1 MRRQKLNTQVILLG
15 VSRIQKMA
23 HFATLTTE
31 AQMKEESR
39 AATAEGM
46 REIAAALASKGPD
59 VDSDSSVELLDSTD
73 DSSYTSS
80 SSGSGSRRHRRHHH
94 RRSKHRKSDGGGSAA
109 VDKMEQRVHYL
120 KLDLSNAKVETEELR
135 AEVNR
140 LKAKTLAFDNV
151 DKQFAALKKI
161 MNDAVEDTS
170 DLNRKQVQNKY
181 YRFLEESAKQVEV
194 CSTALVSI
202 EPNNIRLALTR
213 VNEAEKR
220 KLIAIERSFHFILT
234 LKRLKEYAL
243 YSMMGLCLILIMW
256 IIFR

>member
-1 MRRQKLNTQVILLG
+1 
-15 VSRIQKMA
+15 MA

-59 VDSDSSVELLDSTD
+59 VESDSSVDLLDSTD
-73 DSSYTSS
+73 ESSYTSS

-94 RRSKHRKSDGGGSAA
+94 RRRKHRKSDGGSSAA

-140 LKAKTLAFDNV
+140 LKVKTHAFENL
-151 DKQFAALKKI
+151 DKQFGALKKI

>member
-1 MRRQKLNTQVILLG
+1 
-15 VSRIQKMA
+15 
-23 HFATLTTE
+23 
-31 AQMKEESR
+31 MKEESR

-46 REIAAALASKGPD
+46 REIAAALAAKGPN
-59 VDSDSSVELLDSTD
+59 VDSDSSIELLDSSD
-73 DSSYTSS
+73 EDESSYTSS

-94 RRSKHRKSDGGGSAA
+94 RRRKHRKSDSAGSAA

-120 KLDLSNAKVETEELR
+120 KLDLSNAKVEVEELR
-135 AEVNR
+135 AEVIR
-140 LKAKTLAFDNV
+140 LKTKTMAFDNV

-170 DLNRKQVQNKY
+170 DLNRKQVHNKY

-194 CSTALVSI
+194 CSAALVSI
-202 EPNNIRLALTR
+202 EPNNIRLALLR

-234 LKRLKEYAL
+234 MKRLKEFAL
-243 YSMMGLCLILIMW
+243 YAMMGLCIILIMW
-256 IIFR
+256 IMFR

>member
-1 MRRQKLNTQVILLG
+1 
-15 VSRIQKMA
+15 MA

>member
-1 MRRQKLNTQVILLG
+1 
-15 VSRIQKMA
+15 MA

-46 REIAAALASKGPD
+46 REIAAALASKGPH
-59 VDSDSSVELLDSTD
+59 VDSDSDVELLDSTD
-73 DSSYTSS
+73 ESSYSSS

-94 RRSKHRKSDGGGSAA
+94 RRHKHRKSDGGGGAA

-140 LKAKTLAFDNV
+140 LKAKTMAFDNL
-151 DKQFAALKKI
+151 DKQFATLKKI

-194 CSTALVSI
+194 CSVALVSI

-234 LKRLKEYAL
+234 MKRLKEYAL
-243 YSMMGLCLILIMW
+243 YAMMGLCIILIMW
-256 IIFR
+256 IMFR

>member
-1 MRRQKLNTQVILLG
+1 
-15 VSRIQKMA
+15 
-23 HFATLTTE
+23 
-31 AQMKEESR
+31 MKEQSR
-39 AATAEGM
+39 LATAEGM
-46 REIAAALASKGPD
+46 KAVAEALASKGPKE
-59 VDSDSSVELLDSTD
+59 DSDSSIELLDSED
-73 DSSYTSS
+73 EDSYTSS
-80 SSGSGSRRHRRHHH
+80 SSSGSGGGSRRHRRHHH
-94 RRSKHRKSDGGGSAA
+94 RRRKHRKSDGGGSAA

-135 AEVNR
+135 TEVNR
-140 LKAKTLAFDNV
+140 LKAKTLAFDNL

-181 YRFLEESAKQVEV
+181 YRFLEESGKQVEV
-194 CSTALVSI
+194 CATALVSI

-234 LKRLKEYAL
+234 MKRLKEFAL
-243 YSMMGLCLILIMW
+243 YAMMGLCVILIMW
-256 IIFR
+256 IMFR

>member
-1 MRRQKLNTQVILLG
+1 
-15 VSRIQKMA
+15 MA

-31 AQMKEESR
+31 AQMKEQSR
-39 AATAEGM
+39 IATAEGM
-46 REIAAALASKGPD
+46 KAVAEALASKGLKT
-59 VDSDSSVELLDSTD
+59 DSDSSIELLDSED
-73 DSSYTSS
+73 EDASSYTST

-94 RRSKHRKSDGGGSAA
+94 RRRKHRKSDGGGSTA

-135 AEVNR
+135 TELNR
-140 LKAKTLAFDNV
+140 LKAKTMAFDNL

-161 MNDAVEDTS
+161 MNDAVDDTS

-181 YRFLEESAKQVEV
+181 YRFLEDSAKQVEV
-194 CSTALVSI
+194 CATALVSI

-234 LKRLKEYAL
+234 MKRLKEYAL
-243 YSMMGLCLILIMW
+243 YAMMGLCVILIMW
-256 IIFR
+256 ILFR